1 MSKVLWQSSMY
12 LSEPIFSTL
21 KVRRRKEKMLW
32 IEAVRQLSSNLE
44 EPFALEF
51 VWRNLHELTKLQW
64 LNLQKEII
72 SETEWV
78 ELKAIA
84 RRLENDE
91 PPQYIVGWAEFCD
104 LKLIVDKRVLI
115 PRPETEELV
124 QMILTDND
132 GSSRAVLDIGTGSG
146 AIALALAQEREQWQI
161 TAVDISE
168 GALEVAREN
177 ASKHNLVL
185 RFINSN
191 VFENVQEKYD
201 IIVSNPPYIAFDE
214 TYEMD
219 QSVIRFEPERALFAE
234 HQGLA
239 IYEKIAERAQNY
251 LKPEGK
257 IYLEIGYKQG
267 EKVKALFE
275 ENFLEKAV
283 SIHQDI
289 FGKDRMVSVQ

>member
-1 MSKVLWQSSMY
+1 
-12 LSEPIFSTL
+12 
-21 KVRRRKEKMLW
+21 MLW
-32 IEAVRQLSSNLE
+32 IEAVRQLSSNLG

-72 SETEWV
+72 SETEWT
-78 ELKAIA
+78 ELKSIA
-84 RRLENDE
+84 QRLENDE

-104 LKLIVDKRVLI
+104 LKLIVDERVLI

-124 QMILTDND
+124 QMILSDND
-132 GSSRAVLDIGTGSG
+132 ASARAVLDIGTGSG
-146 AIALALAQEREQWQI
+146 AIALALAQQRMQWKI

-168 GALEVAREN
+168 AALEVAREN

-185 RFINSN
+185 KFIHSD
-191 VFENVQEKYD
+191 VFENIQEKYD

-219 QSVIRFEPERALFAE
+219 QSVIRFEPDGALFAE

-239 IYEKIAERAQNY
+239 IYEKIAERAQNH

-275 ENFLEKAV
+275 DRFPGKTVN
-283 SIHQDI
+283 IHQDI
-289 FGKDRMVSVQ
+289 FGKDRIVSVQ